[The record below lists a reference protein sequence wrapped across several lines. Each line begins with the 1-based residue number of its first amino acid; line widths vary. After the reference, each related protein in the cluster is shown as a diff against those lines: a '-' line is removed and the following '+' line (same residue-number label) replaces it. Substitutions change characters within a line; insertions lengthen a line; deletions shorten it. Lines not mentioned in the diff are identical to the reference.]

1 MRPGYYID
9 GCVPD
14 QILLFPVSSY
24 HFTVVIGSKR
34 SETLSRKAGY
44 QASCTSESNRA
55 TKSIYIAPSD
65 TNFTCTTFEEV
76 QQQYPEFF
84 I

>member
-14 QILLFPVSSY
+14 QILFFVDSSGR
-24 HFTVVIGSKR
+24 FTVIVGSKF
-34 SETLSRKAGY
+34 SGALSYTAGY
-44 QASCTSESNRA
+44 RSCCTTTSDRVTKATYITSLDAS
-55 TKSIYIAPSD
+55 
-65 TNFTCTTFEEV
+65 FTCTTIEEV